1 MSPQHKHESTQ
12 DHFERFL
19 QRRAATAQD
28 SYERYLQRKK
38 NQPVSED
45 TQPIYYRKLSAEEQR
60 KKRIL
65 YAVLIAA
72 VAVVIFSAALL
83 IRGIRENREY
93 SRYMSAAQASTL
105 NGDYENALSQLR
117 KAASINMTDE
127 CLLIMAQCYEA
138 LGNYDRAIEAL
149 RLMESS
155 DSAINSK
162 IASIETKKKSQTE
175 ENLVTVAGTPHNTTE
190 TSLVLDN
197 LHLGNGVLEEVAKLY
212 ALNNLSLAVNNISDI
227 SPLSVLGGLTTLNL
241 NNNYVSSLTPLSSL
255 TGLRTLYLDN
265 NPVTDFTP
273 LYSLTSLTTLSI
285 KGVNISDSDL
295 KALSAAL
302 PNCAINGANRQ
313 EENQVIA
320 LGGTTFS
327 SDVTTLDLSRRGIM
341 DISAL
346 SACDKL
352 TSLNLSGN
360 AISDLTPL
368 MDIPGLQYLYLS
380 ENNISDL
387 RPLMG
392 LGSIKYLDVSANAI
406 ANTVPLGSNVSLLEL
421 NLSNNPISN
430 FTGIAKLKNLNTLNL
445 SATGFSDQNI
455 EIFSYLSKLVS
466 LNVENNFNLTGEG
479 YQALR
484 KLIPS
489 CSITHS
495 DLVYSVTAENN
506 TVPSDTRE
514 LNLDNRGV
522 SDLSFLMRLN
532 YLETVHLAGNRI
544 SNIYYFQYTESW
556 RSITWLDLSN
566 NEIEDIYALMS
577 LRNLT
582 TLNLSNNRISNVVP
596 LYALTNLRELN
607 LSGNPVSEQDIW
619 ALNAALPYC
628 YIVY

>member
-1 MSPQHKHESTQ
+1 MSLHKHESSQ
-12 DHFERFL
+12 DSYERFL
-19 QRRAATAQD
+19 QRRAASAQD
-28 SYERYLQRKK
+28 SYERYLQKK
-38 NQPVSED
+38 KIQPAGED
-45 TQPIYYRKLSAEEQR
+45 TQPIYHRKLSAEQQR
-60 KKRIL
+60 KKRTL
-65 YAVLIAA
+65 YIVLIAA
-72 VAVVIFSAALL
+72 VAVVVFSVALL
-83 IRGIRENREY
+83 IRGITENREY

-149 RLMESS
+149 RFMESS

-162 IASIETKKKSQTE
+162 IASIEAKKKNQEE
-175 ENLVTVAGTPHNTTE
+175 ENLVIVAGTAHSTTE

-197 LHLGNGVLEEVAKLY
+197 LHLGNDVLEEVARLY
-212 ALNNLSLAVNNISDI
+212 ALNNLSLAGNYISDI

-241 NNNYVSSLTPLSSL
+241 NNNAIRSLAPLSLL
-255 TGLRTLYLDN
+255 TSLRTLYLDN
-265 NPVTDFTP
+265 NPVSDFTP
-273 LYSLTSLTTLSI
+273 LYALTSLTTLSI
-285 KGVNISDSDL
+285 KGVSISDNDL
-295 KALSAAL
+295 QSLSAAL
-302 PNCAINGANRQ
+302 PNCAINGADRQ
-313 EENQVIA
+313 EENQIIA

-327 SDVTTLDLSRRGIM
+327 SDVTTLDLSHRGIL

-380 ENNISDL
+380 GNNISDL

-392 LGSIKYLDVSANAI
+392 LASIKYLDVSANAI
-406 ANTVPLGSNVSLLEL
+406 TSTVPLGSNTSLLEL
-421 NLSNNPISN
+421 NLANNPISN
-430 FTGIAKLKNLNTLNL
+430 FSGISKLKNLNSLNL

-455 EIFSYLSKLVS
+455 DVFSYLSKLVT

-484 KLIPS
+484 NIIPS

-495 DLVYSVTAENN
+495 DLVYTVTAENY
-506 TVPSDTRE
+506 TIASDARE
-514 LNLDNRGV
+514 LNLDNMGI
-522 SDLSFLMRLN
+522 SDLSFLMRLIH
-532 YLETVHLAGNRI
+532 LETIHLSGNRI

-556 RSITWLDLSN
+556 RSITWLDLSS
-566 NEIEDIYALMS
+566 NEISDIYGLTS

-582 TLNLSNNRISNVVP
+582 TLNLSYNQISDVTP
-596 LYALTNLRELN
+596 LYALTNLRELY
-607 LSGNPVSEQDIW
+607 LTGNPVGEQDIRS
-619 ALNAALPYC
+619 LNTALPYC